1 MEAQAKEQEHDK
13 WIRLMCEIALTLC
26 IRDITYYPAYR
37 ILLYFLQQ
45 MFTYFLSDCVIK
57 FKNSNYYDSGAV
69 SLFLSLASIS
79 ELDFHAWFRFKPQA
93 TDLMVSRTERFKMD
107 RDKAGLARDAH
118 QYAIALIPFHSYNLP
133 EESVSGLQVVHIL
146 QQKPAH
152 AVMFFALLSL
162 WSVFLVSRILGS
174 LKATSYLYEQFFV
187 HLSSAWKTSQWIES
201 RCVSWSKRQMVEV
214 KSKSLSCAW
223 ESWMDMGGAWWGNI
237 SRNAQLSDVWF
248 DTWRH
253 KQALQNLFM

>member
-1 MEAQAKEQEHDK
+1 
-13 WIRLMCEIALTLC
+13 MCKIAWTLC
-26 IRDITYYPAYR
+26 IRDITYYPGYR
-37 ILLYFLQQ
+37 IILYFLQW

-57 FKNSNYYDSGAV
+57 LKNSNYCDSGAV

-79 ELDFHAWFRFKPQA
+79 ELDSSMHDSGSSRKPLISWFLALSASRWIVTRLASLAMHINTLLHWFHFIPTTCRKSLSVAFKWSTFCNKNRHMQSCS
-93 TDLMVSRTERFKMD
+93 LHFFLYGVFS
-107 RDKAGLARDAH
+107 LC
-118 QYAIALIPFHSYNLP
+118 P
-133 EESVSGLQVVHIL
+133 E
-146 QQKPAH
+146 
-152 AVMFFALLSL
+152 
-162 WSVFLVSRILGS
+162 FLEVWRPP
-174 LKATSYLYEQFFV
+174 ATSMSSFFV